1 MASSNYILKIES
13 IRGETRRNGKDDLI
27 EVLSFEYGV
36 SAGHFQ
42 GEATSKRRNYTNVR
56 FTKLIDR
63 SSVGI
68 LQMLATNSKIRQAT
82 LSLSKA
88 GGDELIFYK
97 IVLKD
102 AYIVS
107 YKIRGEDLPDEFR
120 SMPRDEFE
128 ISFRRIEV
136 EYEEQ
141 DEKGLKG
148 GLVSFTD
155 DIGKNE

>member
-1 MASSNYILKIES
+1 MASTNYILEIES
-13 IRGETRRNGKDDLI
+13 VRGETRRHGKDDLI
-27 EVLSFEYGV
+27 EVLSFEYGI

-42 GEATSKRRNYTNVR
+42 GEGNSKRRNYTNVR

-68 LQMLATNSKIRQAT
+68 QQMLATNSKIRQAT
-82 LSLSKA
+82 LRLSKA

-97 IVLKD
+97 VVLKD
-102 AYIVS
+102 AYVVS
-107 YKIRGEDLPDEFR
+107 YKLHGEDLPDEFR
-120 SMPRDEFE
+120 SMPREEFE

-141 DEKGLKG
+141 NEKGLKAG
-148 GLVSFTD
+148 GVSFMD
-155 DIGKNE
+155 DIGSNE

>member
-1 MASSNYILKIES
+1 MASTNFTLEIES
-13 IRGETRRNGKDDLI
+13 VRGETTRHGKEDII
-27 EVLSFEYGV
+27 EVQSFEYGI
-36 SAGHFQ
+36 STGHFQ
-42 GEATSKRRNYTNVR
+42 GEGNAKRRNYTNVR

-68 LQMLATNSKIRQAT
+68 QQMLATNSKIRQAT
-82 LSLSKA
+82 LRLSKA

-97 IVLKD
+97 VILKD

-107 YKIRGEDLPDEFR
+107 YKLHGEDLPDKFR
-120 SMPRDEFE
+120 SFPREEFE

-141 DEKGLKG
+141 NEKGLKAG
-148 GLVSFTD
+148 QVSFAD
-155 DIGKNE
+155 DIGSNE

>member
-13 IRGETRRNGKDDLI
+13 VRGETRRNGKDDLI

>member
-1 MASSNYILKIES
+1 MASTNFTLEIES
-13 IRGETRRNGKDDLI
+13 VRGETRRHGKEDII

-36 SAGHFQ
+36 STGHFQ
-42 GEATSKRRNYTNVR
+42 GEGNSKRRNYTNVR
-56 FTKLIDR
+56 FAKLIDR

-68 LQMLATNSKIRQAT
+68 QQMLATNSKIRQAT
-82 LSLSKA
+82 LRVSKA

-97 IVLKD
+97 VILKD

-107 YKIRGEDLPDEFR
+107 YRLHGEDLPDEFR
-120 SMPRDEFE
+120 AMPREEFE

-141 DEKGLKG
+141 NEKGLKAG
-148 GLVSFTD
+148 QVSFAD
-155 DIGKNE
+155 DIGSNE

>member
-13 IRGETRRNGKDDLI
+13 VRGETRRKGKDDLI

-42 GEATSKRRNYTNVR
+42 GEANSKRRNYTNLR

-63 SSVGI
+63 SGVAI

-82 LSLSKA
+82 LTLSKA

-97 IVLKD
+97 VILKD

-107 YKIRGEDLPDEFR
+107 YKLHGADLPDEFR
-120 SMPRDEFE
+120 SMPREEFE

-141 DEKGLKG
+141 NEKGLKG
-148 GLVSFTD
+148 GGVSFMD
-155 DIGKNE
+155 DIGSNE